1 MSDGVRLGQ
10 LLCDE
15 DIITKRQLSK
25 ALQEQV
31 KGRKG
36 TLGEILVEMGVCTF
50 EDITDAMMSHSSDT
64 QKHEKKHEEIHKE
77 PIPKPVVEPEPVVVQ
92 PTPQPVAQPTPQPV
106 VEEPKVEEPIELSED
121 KVMGTKFTMSI
132 QTIIALVSVIAAG
145 VGGYY
150 MLLSE
155 IEEAKNLPEPPSI
168 ESIFGDEYP
177 SKPDG
182 HNWPRSYEQYKSQV
196 GGLQEDMDAVYE
208 IIDEYEEA
216 IEDLEKLVAN
226 LRVEV
231 AKKKDK

>member
-1 MSDGVRLGQ
+1 MNKEGIKIGK

-15 DIITKRQLSK
+15 DIITKRQLNK
-25 ALQEQV
+25 ALQAQI
-31 KGRKG
+31 KGDKR
-36 TLGEILVEMGVCTF
+36 TLGEILVGLGFCDF
-50 EDITDAMMSHSSDT
+50 DDITEVILNSQEETT
-64 QKHEKKHEEIHKE
+64 QHEEKHEEIHNE
-77 PIPKPVVEPEPVVVQ
+77 PIKPAPAPEPTPPTPEPTPPVPQ
-92 PTPQPVAQPTPQPV
+92 PTPQPEPV
-106 VEEPKVEEPIELSED
+106 VEDEPIELSED
-121 KVMGTKFTMSI
+121 KVLGTKFTMSM
-132 QTIIALVSVIAAG
+132 QTLIALVSVIAAG

-208 IIDEYEEA
+208 TLDEYEEA
-216 IEDLEKLVAN
+216 IEELEKLVAN

-231 AKKKDK
+231 ARKKDK

>member
-1 MSDGVRLGQ
+1 MSDGVKLGQ
-10 LLCDE
+10 LLCDA

-25 ALQEQV
+25 ALQAQV
-31 KGRKG
+31 KGNKG
-36 TLGEILVEMGVCTF
+36 TIGEILVEMGFCDF
-50 EDITDAMMSHSSDT
+50 EDITDALMNSSTDT
-64 QKHEKKHEEIHKE
+64 KQHEEKQVEIH
-77 PIPKPVVEPEPVVVQ
+77 PEPEPAPKKVK
-92 PTPQPVAQPTPQPV
+92 
-106 VEEPKVEEPIELSED
+106 EPKQKKKDPVELSED

-132 QTIIALVSVIAAG
+132 QTLVALVSVIAAG

-155 IEEAKNLPEPPSI
+155 IEEAKQLPEPPSI

-182 HNWPRSYEQYKSQV
+182 HNWPRSYEQYKTQV
-196 GGLQEDMDAVYE
+196 GGLQKDMDDVLD
-208 IIDEYEEA
+208 ILDDYEEA
-216 IEDLEKLVAN
+216 IEDLEKIVSN